1 MKILLVNPPS
11 ESAIAFPPLGLLYL
25 AAYLRERAPTHSV
38 SVIDAHL
45 DRTSGEQLERRMAL
59 AGADIIGITSLST
72 NHHNVVR
79 TAEYARRAARYV
91 VVGGPHASAY
101 GEDLAQHK
109 SIDFVVSGEG
119 EIPMLHLIEDLAGD
133 PARPPGS
140 EGDVL
145 HGDARIITP
154 DADGSSATADIDE
167 LPFPAWDLLR
177 VQDYFQS
184 DRQTTESRVTS
195 SRKILPLLT
204 SRGCP
209 FGCAYCHN
217 IFGRRFRA
225 HSAERVVEEIERL
238 VVRYGVEEI
247 EIIDDTFNFDPRRL
261 RRFCDLYRR
270 RGLIT
275 KLSFPNGLRA
285 DLLTPDLID
294 ALVDCGMYRVAIAV
308 ESASERIRHLANR
321 NFDWHKSQVAIEHLA
336 SRKVITGG
344 LFMLGF
350 PGETR
355 EEMDK
360 TVDYAVRAPFDLAS
374 FSLVKIFK
382 NTTFHAQVVAEHGD
396 QDFPPPEAADLT
408 YYTAT
413 TNYSEVP
420 SDELVRLQR
429 RAYLRF
435 YSRPGRVLS
444 IGRKVRPSDIGRNTL
459 GLVRYLANA
468 GGRLYFS

>member
-1 MKILLVNPPS
+1 MRILLVNPPS

-25 AAYLRERAPTHSV
+25 AAYLRERVPEHSV
-38 SVIDAHL
+38 SVMDAHL
-45 DRTSGEQLERRMAL
+45 DGTTGEQLAARMAA

-72 NHHNVVR
+72 NHANVVQ
-79 TAEYARRAARYV
+79 TAEYASRAARHV

-101 GEDLAQHK
+101 GEDLAQHE
-109 SIDFVVSGEG
+109 SIDFVVAGEG
-119 EIPMLHLIEDLAGD
+119 EIPMLRLIEELAGGTSD
-133 PARPPGS
+133 APG
-140 EGDVL
+140 G
-145 HGDARIITP
+145 ARIITP
-154 DADGSSATADIDE
+154 DPDGCSATGDIDE
-167 LPFPAWDLLR
+167 LPYPAWDLVR
-177 VQDYFQS
+177 VRDIFSS

-195 SRKILPLLT
+195 SRKILPVLT

-225 HSAERVVEEIERL
+225 HSAERVIDEIEQL
-238 VVRYGVEEI
+238 VARYGVEEI
-247 EIIDDTFNFDPRRL
+247 EIIDDTFNFDPRRVE
-261 RRFCDLYRR
+261 RFCDLYRR
-270 RGLIT
+270 RGLTT

-294 ALVDCGMYRVAIAV
+294 ALVDCGTYRVAVAL
-308 ESASERIRHLANR
+308 ESASERIRRLANR
-321 NFDWHKSQVAIEHLA
+321 NFDWHRSQVAIEHLA
-336 SRKVITGG
+336 KREVITGG

-355 EEMDK
+355 REMDE
-360 TVDYAVRAPFDLAS
+360 TVEYAIRAPFDIAS

-382 NTTFHAQVVAEHGD
+382 NTTFHAQIVAEHGD
-396 QDFPPPEAADLT
+396 MDFPPPEAADLT

-429 RAYLRF
+429 QAYLRF
-435 YSRPGRVLS
+435 YSRPGRILS
-444 IGRKVRPSDIGRNTL
+444 IARKVRPTDIGRNAL
-459 GLVRYLANA
+459 GLVRYLASA